1 MAELR
6 KDGSMSDENENE
18 NENEEYV
25 KLEFP
30 LEYPACA
37 VCGCRDTIAQT
48 IANGLIADERASK
61 NLKAWL
67 QATKSII
74 VDTTRPWLTAPMLAT
89 IICACAQCGTLRV
102 TGAATQMIMAGTE
115 PHQAGPPSRQ

>member
-1 MAELR
+1 MAGLR
-6 KDGSMSDENENE
+6 KDGDMPDENENE
-18 NENEEYV
+18 EITPLV
-25 KLEFP
+25 FP
-30 LEYPACA
+30 LEYPECA

-48 IANGLIADERASK
+48 IANGLIADERANK

-102 TGAATQMIMAGTE
+102 TGAATQMVMAGTE
-115 PHQAGPPSRQ
+115 PHQVGPQHMQ